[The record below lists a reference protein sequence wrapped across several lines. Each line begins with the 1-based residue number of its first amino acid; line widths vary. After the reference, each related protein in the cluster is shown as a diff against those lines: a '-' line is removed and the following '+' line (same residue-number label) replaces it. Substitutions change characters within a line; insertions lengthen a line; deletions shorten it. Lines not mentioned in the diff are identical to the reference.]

1 MISTSESASE
11 TAPESAPESASE
23 TTRDTTRL
31 TRFLDRVERVGNRLP
46 HPFLLF
52 WLLFCV
58 VAVASAIMAAAD
70 VSALDPATGEPSA
83 VRNALSVDAVRE
95 LMLGA
100 EESFLT
106 FGPLGTM
113 LIIMFG
119 LAVADRSGMLEALAR
134 HALGRVHPRYA
145 VFTVCLA
152 GALSKFLSYSAYV
165 ILIPL
170 AALVFKA
177 VGRSPMLGMIVGF
190 LSINAAGDANPFI
203 APGDVV
209 FARIAT
215 EAAQLVDPDT
225 VVRATD
231 NTYFTTVSALLLAI
245 VLTLV
250 TEKVLARREHE
261 LVPDSGATG
270 PTTGPTAESGS
281 EAVPEETE
289 LRALR
294 RTGVV
299 AAAFL
304 GLLVVGMI
312 PAGSPLRGPNGAILD
327 STLFNGIALALS
339 LFFLVIGAVYAH
351 GTGRL
356 TNSSDLPRFMAD
368 GVRSIAPLLVLFF
381 AVSQFLALFEWTSIS
396 TVVAVRGAEVLEGLN
411 APIFVVLML
420 LIAAIAVLN
429 LLITSGTALWALLAP
444 VIIPMTMLIGAN
456 PATVMA
462 VYRIADSC
470 TNSIT
475 PMSATFV
482 LTVGYLQTYQKKAGI
497 GTLVSFTLPAAVA
510 MMAAWTALFAAWYA
524 LGLPLGP
531 GAPVH

>member
-1 MISTSESASE
+1 M
-11 TAPESAPESASE
+11 TATSE
-23 TTRDTTRL
+23 TTRGSERL

-46 HPFLLF
+46 HPFFLF
-52 WLLFCV
+52 WMLFCV
-58 VAVASAIMAAAD
+58 VAVASAIMAAAG
-70 VSALDPATGEPSA
+70 VSALDPATGEPSP
-83 VRNALSVDAVRE
+83 VRNALSVDAIRE

-113 LIIMFG
+113 LIIMLG
-119 LAVADRSGMLEALAR
+119 LAIADRSGMLESLAR
-134 HALGRVHPRYA
+134 HTLARVHPRYA

-203 APGDVV
+203 APSDVV

-231 NTYFTTVSALLLAI
+231 NTYFTTVSALVLAV
-245 VLTLV
+245 VLTAV

-261 LVPDSGATG
+261 LTPDDGAAG
-270 PTTGPTAESGS
+270 PTTGTGADAVAAE
-281 EAVPEETE
+281 VE

-299 AAAFL
+299 AAGYL

-312 PAGSPLRGPNGAILD
+312 PAGSPLRGPNGAVID
-327 STLFNGIALALS
+327 STLFNGIALVLS
-339 LFFLVIGAVYAH
+339 LFFVVVGATYAYL
-351 GTGRL
+351 TGRL
-356 TNSSDLPRFMAD
+356 TSSSDLPHFMAD

-396 TVVAVRGAEVLEGLN
+396 TVVAVRGAEALEGLD

-420 LIAAIAVLN
+420 LVGAIAMLN

-444 VIIPMTMLIGAN
+444 VLIPMTMLIGAN

-482 LTVGYLQTYQKKAGI
+482 LTVGYLQTYQKRAGI
-497 GTLVSFTLPAAVA
+497 GTLVSFTLPAALA
-510 MMAAWTALFAAWYA
+510 MMAAWTALFGIWYA

-531 GAPVH
+531 GSPIH

>member
-1 MISTSESASE
+1 MSST
-11 TAPESAPESASE
+11 SE

-52 WLLFCV
+52 WILFCV
-58 VAVASAIMAAAD
+58 VAAASAIMAAAG
-70 VSALDPATGEPSA
+70 VSALDPATGEPA
-83 VRNALSVDAVRE
+83 PVRNALSVDAIRD

-113 LIIMFG
+113 LIIMLG

-134 HALGRVHPRYA
+134 HALGRVNPRYA

-203 APGDVV
+203 APSDVV

-250 TEKVLARREHE
+250 TEKVLAKREHE
-261 LVPDSGATG
+261 LVPDDGATG
-270 PTTGPTAESGS
+270 PTTGTSAD
-281 EAVPEETE
+281 AVPEETE

-312 PAGSPLRGPNGAILD
+312 PTGSPFRGENGAILD

-339 LFFLVIGAVYAH
+339 LFFVVIGATYAH

-356 TNSSDLPRFMAD
+356 TSSSDLPHFMAD
-368 GVRSIAPLLVLFF
+368 GVKSISPLLVLFF

-411 APIFVVLML
+411 APIFIVLML
-420 LIAAIAVLN
+420 LIGAIATLN

-462 VYRIADSC
+462 IYRIADSC

-497 GTLVSFTLPAAVA
+497 GTLVSFTLPAAMA
-510 MMAAWTALFAAWYA
+510 MMAAWTALFAVWYA

-531 GAPVH
+531 GSPVH